1 MFDRLE
7 FVFGEAVNALK
18 RNGLMTL
25 SAINTAAI
33 ALFIL
38 GGLGYAYLNLSA
50 KLESLPP
57 QFEIKISL
65 LPKADKDQVDAMTQS
80 LRKVNGVAEVSLL
93 PKEAEW
99 QAWRKSQGIY
109 TRDIKN
115 PLPDQLVITL
125 TDLKKAEHVRDAIR
139 KQPFYDG
146 RDGIRDASE
155 LRQLVT
161 SMIEFVRWAGIIF
174 GLIAFF
180 TAGSLILNAVHLT
193 VLARK
198 QEIKIMR
205 LVGASHGTIRWPFLF
220 EGAFQGMLGG
230 VLGGLLLWG
239 LAAYLTARS
248 IKLLGP
254 LLSSDMQFPALPMI
268 VVLAGVGSIMGMVAA
283 GLSVRKYLRFAS

>member
-7 FVFGEAVNALK
+7 FVFSEAVTALK

-57 QFEIKISL
+57 QFEIKISVK
-65 LPKADKDQVDAMTQS
+65 PKADKEQVAAMTKS
-80 LRKVNGVAEVSLL
+80 LRKVIGVAQVSLL
-93 PKEAEW
+93 PKDVEW
-99 QAWRKSQGIY
+99 QAWRRSQGILGD

-146 RDGIRDASE
+146 RDGIRDAIE
-155 LRQLVT
+155 LRQRVT

-193 VLARK
+193 VLARR

-220 EGAFQGMLGG
+220 EGAFQGILGG
-230 VLGGLLLWG
+230 VLAGLLLWG

-254 LLSSDMQFPALPMI
+254 LLSTDMQFPAVPMI
-268 VVLAGVGSIMGMVAA
+268 GILAGVGAI
-283 GLSVRKYLRFAS
+283 